1 MFKRNF
7 AALAA
12 AAVTAGA
19 IALTT
24 PAHAAAQAED
34 SVAISYGD
42 LDLSTADGSA
52 RFERRV
58 RQAARSLCGWS
69 QLQPIDMQR
78 QVSACQQSV
87 VANARADAEVATA
100 RIGGPF
106 RLTLR
111 TN

>member
-1 MFKRNF
+1 MFKRPL

-12 AAVTAGA
+12 AAVTAAA

-24 PAHAAAQAED
+24 PVHAAQPAED
-34 SVAISYGD
+34 SVAVSYGD

-58 RQAARSLCGWS
+58 RNAARSLCGS
-69 QLQPIDMQR
+69 AQLQPINMAR
-78 QVSACQQSV
+78 QVSACQQSAI
-87 VANARADAEVATA
+87 ANAKADAEIAMAKSDAPV
-100 RIGGPF
+100 
-106 RLTLR
+106 RLALR